1 MRAGKI
7 ALIIFIAVDIVAA
20 LFMLI
25 MIVIMINLPLASA
38 GSPDEPAPPTAI
50 M

>member
-1 MRAGKI
+1 VT
-7 ALIIFIAVDIVAA
+7 LIKWAAPFVAA
-20 LFMLI
+20 LIALAVLI
-25 MIVIMINLPLASA
+25 IVMIQVPLASA

>member
-1 MRAGKI
+1 MAV
-7 ALIIFIAVDIVAA
+7 LIFVMMKV
-20 LFMLI
+20 
-25 MIVIMINLPLASA
+25 PLSNA